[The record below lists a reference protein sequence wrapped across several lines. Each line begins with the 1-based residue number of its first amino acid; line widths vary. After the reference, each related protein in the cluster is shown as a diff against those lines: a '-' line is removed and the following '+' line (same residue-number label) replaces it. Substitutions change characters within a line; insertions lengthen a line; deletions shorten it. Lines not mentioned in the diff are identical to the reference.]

1 MPYTSITGYDA
12 SGDGMS
18 YIGDGSRCIW
28 QQDAVH
34 SATGCDTLNGLKEAI
49 IALQFPR
56 LWQAVQNS

>member
-1 MPYTSITGYDA
+1 MPYTSITGCDA
-12 SGDGMS
+12 SGDGMP
-18 YIGDGSRCIW
+18 YIGDGSRCMW

-56 LWQAVQNS
+56 LGRPVDNG